1 MKEFCKREQS
11 FSLSL
16 YHQLVLREKR
26 GNFFLFFIYKNHH
39 SYLPWWR
46 QENIFIISIS
56 TLSVSLQYTYLHHR
70 SLRSITIFLVP
81 LVILVCQVCP
91 IKLLLLPHACVCL
104 YFNNL
109 IYNFHFSAANS
120 IIIRPSI
127 GDVRSWWSRRDVFV
141 ILQVEHD
148 LPYNSNSL
156 AIYSS
161 LLQMMFWSF
170 LFLLQDRSLWIL
182 WFIASRCGKQDGTLL
197 SVEKWISLS
206 TFWLLFCFKLYGFE
220 WLQTPVFLYN
230 NYELFAFL
238 SSA

>member
-70 SLRSITIFLVP
+70 SLRRITIFLVP

-170 LFLLQDRSLWIL
+170 FFIAGSLTLNPLMHCFMMRETRWDSFICREMDIPLYILTPFLLQTLWL
-182 WFIASRCGKQDGTLL
+182 WMTSNSCVFI
-197 SVEKWISLS
+197 
-206 TFWLLFCFKLYGFE
+206 
-220 WLQTPVFLYN
+220 
-230 NYELFAFL
+230 
-238 SSA
+238 

>member
-1 MKEFCKREQS
+1 LLRIFYLTRGLQSSYACYSVKKNTLTMMKTRRHIYH
-11 FSLSL
+11 LNL
-16 YHQLVLREKR
+16 YCVD
-26 GNFFLFFIYKNHH
+26 LFAV
-39 SYLPWWR
+39 
-46 QENIFIISIS
+46 
-56 TLSVSLQYTYLHHR
+56 TLIYLHDK
-70 SLRSITIFLVP
+70 SLRSVTIFLVP
-81 LVILVCQVCP
+81 LVILACQVCP

-170 LFLLQDRSLWIL
+170 IYIYIAGSLTLNPLIHCFMMRETRWDSFICREMDIPLYILTLFLLQTLWL
-182 WFIASRCGKQDGTLL
+182 WMTW
-197 SVEKWISLS
+197 KW
-206 TFWLLFCFKLYGFE
+206 
-220 WLQTPVFLYN
+220 
-230 NYELFAFL
+230 
-238 SSA
+238 